1 MKDCSSFSLKEYAI
15 LDPPIKF
22 GVLRTPRMFLLGT
35 YVTYHLSGKAGNL
48 YYFEKP
54 LGYRK
59 LIKKSLNSS
68 SYSLT
73 NPIQISS
80 S

>member
-1 MKDCSSFSLKEYAI
+1 MKDCSSFSLKEHAI

-22 GVLRTPRMFLLGT
+22 VILRTPRMFLLGT
-35 YVTYHLSGKAGNL
+35 YHLSGKAGNL
-48 YYFEKP
+48 YFFERP